1 MESVQSIAGHGGYFS
16 PGLGIHGPG
25 RVNVERE
32 KIVKKILTTLVIAT
46 GLLLSGCSNVDSAL
60 TMGDTKIT
68 TQELQLNVDAILAER
83 AGVDT
88 SQMQLEYG
96 ETLMRNQLQFQL
108 LLAGFAEIAKD
119 LKIEITNSEIAA
131 RRSEIVESVGGES
144 GLPQALVSASIAQAD
159 LDGYLRAILTTEKL
173 GQALIQTGTAEA
185 NVQDR
190 IQQLFIS
197 KVTELKLNVN
207 PRYGKWDAT
216 TGQIVAAQVA
226 SDAVTPAN
234 E

>member
-1 MESVQSIAGHGGYFS
+1 
-16 PGLGIHGPG
+16 
-25 RVNVERE
+25 
-32 KIVKKILTTLVIAT
+32 
-46 GLLLSGCSNVDSAL
+46 
-60 TMGDTKIT
+60 MGDTKIT

-144 GLPQALVSASIAQAD
+144 GLPQALVSASIAQSD

-185 NVQDR
+185 DVQDR